1 MERLPGQGEQVESGF
16 QRNAGSSRVPGPWH
30 GRSALSACVQSVC
43 PFADSANPNRALTTH
58 KASEEDKSTDVPVEG
73 GQKGDEIGTCDSLIL
88 KDEFQIPAD
97 RTPATLCRSPVPA
110 VAGGPS
116 SGCRASGFL
125 LNIFKVYEQVKE

>member
-16 QRNAGSSRVPGPWH
+16 QRNAGSSHVPGPWH

-97 RTPATLCRSPVPA
+97 RTLVPT
-110 VAGGPS
+110 VAGGLS

-125 LNIFKVYEQVKE
+125 LNIFKAYEQVKE

>member
-1 MERLPGQGEQVESGF
+1 MERLPGQGERVESGF

-58 KASEEDKSTDVPVEG
+58 KASEEDKSMDVPVKG

-88 KDEFQIPAD
+88 KDE
-97 RTPATLCRSPVPA
+97 
-110 VAGGPS
+110 
-116 SGCRASGFL
+116 
-125 LNIFKVYEQVKE
+125 

>member
-30 GRSALSACVQSVC
+30 RRSALSACVQSVC

-88 KDEFQIPAD
+88 KDKFQIPAD
-97 RTPATLCRSPVPA
+97 RTLVPT
-110 VAGGPS
+110 VAGGLS

-125 LNIFKVYEQVKE
+125 LNIFKAYEQVKE